1 MELFER
7 IAKIA
12 REIAG
17 SQVRL
22 AEKIS
27 VNPRTFQGYVQAN
40 RQDNL
45 WPLLPDIL
53 RAYPQLS
60 REWLYF
66 DEGEMI
72 KGADD
77 GGNVPPIPSL
87 ERENAALR
95 ELLAS
100 KDEIIALQKQ
110 LLTQAPG
117 RCNRESSDTES
128 DSGLSASTASAHG
141 MLSVAPLSH
150 QGTDRG

>member
-1 MELFER
+1 MQLFER

-72 KGADD
+72 NGADG
-77 GGNVPPIPSL
+77 GGNVSSIPSL

-110 LLTQAPG
+110 LLAQAPG
-117 RCNRESSDTES
+117 RCNRENSDTES
-128 DSGLSASTASAHG
+128 DSGLSASAASAHG
-141 MLSVAPLSH
+141 MPSAAPLSH
-150 QGTDRG
+150 QGTDRE

>member
-1 MELFER
+1 MQLFER

-53 RAYPQLS
+53 REYPQLS

-66 DEGEMI
+66 DEGEMTN
-72 KGADD
+72 GAEG

-110 LLTQAPG
+110 LLAQATAQVGQVP
-117 RCNRESSDTES
+117 RDTES

-141 MLSVAPLSH
+141 IHSAAPLSQ
-150 QGTDRG
+150 QGTDRE